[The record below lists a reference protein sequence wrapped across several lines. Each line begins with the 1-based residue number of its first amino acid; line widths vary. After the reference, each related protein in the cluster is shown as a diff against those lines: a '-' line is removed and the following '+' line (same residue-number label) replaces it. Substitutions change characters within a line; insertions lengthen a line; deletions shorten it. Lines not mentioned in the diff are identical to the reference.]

1 MNSTKMKNMKKTNNI
16 KNKSSKYNKKKKRTI
31 GDWLCLFLCCI
42 PFD

>member
-31 GDWLCLFLCCI
+31 GDWLCLF
-42 PFD
+42 